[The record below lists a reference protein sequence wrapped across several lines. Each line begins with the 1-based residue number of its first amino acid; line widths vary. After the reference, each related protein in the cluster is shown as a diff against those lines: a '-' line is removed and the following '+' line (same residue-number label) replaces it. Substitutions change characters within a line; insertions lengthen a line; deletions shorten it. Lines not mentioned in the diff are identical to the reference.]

1 MPLITVNQQSIF
13 YSHHRPDVANES
25 TAPLVLIHGAG
36 GTHLHWPPH
45 LRRLPTAPVYAPD
58 LPGHGRSDGNGY
70 ATIGEYRDWL
80 YEFVDALALP
90 PFVLAGHSMGGA
102 LALDFALTYPER
114 LVGLGLVGAS
124 ARLRVVPAILNGI
137 QTDFAAVTANLIE
150 MMYGPAVDQ
159 SHRQRYLQGLR
170 EIAPA
175 VLHADFRA
183 CDGFDVSVRVGEINL
198 PTLLI
203 CGQLD
208 QMTPVK
214 YNERLH
220 AQIRNSQL
228 HLLDNTGHMAMI
240 EQADETTRLFE
251 KFLLEIDV

>member
-1 MPLITVNQQSIF
+1 MALITVNRQSIF
-13 YSHHRPDVANES
+13 YSHHRTDGVVA
-25 TAPLVLIHGAG
+25 AHPPLILLHGAG

-45 LRRLPTAPVYAPD
+45 LRRLPTAAVYAPD
-58 LPGHGRSDGNGY
+58 LPGHGRSGGSGY
-70 ATIGEYRDWL
+70 ATIGEYCAWL
-80 YEFVDALALP
+80 HEFVAALDLP

-102 LALDFALTYPER
+102 IALDFALTYPER
-114 LVGLGLVGAS
+114 LVGLGLVATS
-124 ARLRVVPAILNGI
+124 TRLRVAPAILNNI
-137 QTDFAAVTANLIE
+137 QTDFATATANLIE
-150 MMYGPAVDQ
+150 MMYGPTVDQ
-159 SHRQRYLQGLR
+159 PRRQRYLHALR

-183 CDGFDVSVRVGEINL
+183 CDGFDVSARIGEINL
-198 PTLLI
+198 PTLII

-214 YNERLH
+214 YSERLH

-251 KFLLEIDV
+251 QFLLGIGV